1 MQVCLE
7 TLLSHPDLPDAK
19 RTEFIERC
27 YANAE
32 RLRQLLVDVST
43 ITRMDDGASQIS
55 RERICVSDIIA
66 EVVTEMTECVTAA
79 GMTIHNDV
87 PEGITIDG
95 NRQLV
100 SSIFRNLIENAAAYS
115 EGSRIDIHLERHTD
129 TSYVFSLAD
138 DGKGVDSEHLERIFE
153 RFYRID
159 KGRSRPKG
167 GTGLGLSIV
176 KNAVM
181 MHGGAIKAKNQR
193 SGGLKFIF
201 SLAK

>member
-1 MQVCLE
+1 
-7 TLLSHPDLPDAK
+7 
-19 RTEFIERC
+19 
-27 YANAE
+27 
-32 RLRQLLVDVST
+32 
-43 ITRMDDGASQIS
+43 
-55 RERICVSDIIA
+55 
-66 EVVTEMTECVTAA
+66 MTECVTAA
-79 GMTIHNDV
+79 SMTIHNDV

-159 KGRSRPKG
+159 KGRSRQKG